1 MSRYQPPF
9 TITPTILNQVVEI
22 GELLGH
28 WAAQSGRASPL
39 LRKENR
45 IRTIQAS
52 LAIEHNSLTTG
63 QVTAIMEGKRV
74 LAPEKD
80 IQEVRNAIL
89 AYEKMPDWKAWQLS
103 DLLNA
108 HRLLMTGLVDSPGK
122 VRSGDVGVYRGNALV
137 HMAPPASQ
145 VPRLVDE
152 LLDWLKKTELH
163 PLIAS
168 SIFHYEFEFI
178 HPFADGNGRMGRLWQ
193 TLILSQW
200 RNELAWLPV
209 ETLIHY
215 QQADYYQILGQCD
228 KASDCTAFIE
238 FMLRNIADALR
249 EGISQSPS
257 VSEEMS
263 EKVSEE
269 NAAHLTDG
277 ERHILTLLKD
287 HPKMSAAMLAEQIGV
302 TSRTIERYLK
312 QLQEKSLLQRIGP
325 KKGGHWQV
333 KSVSLAGQA

>member
-1 MSRYQPPF
+1 M
-9 TITPTILNQVVEI
+9 
-22 GELLGH
+22 
-28 WAAQSGRASPL
+28 
-39 LRKENR
+39 
-45 IRTIQAS
+45 
-52 LAIEHNSLTTG
+52 
-63 QVTAIMEGKRV
+63 
-74 LAPEKD
+74 
-80 IQEVRNAIL
+80 
-89 AYEKMPDWKAWQLS
+89 
-103 DLLNA
+103 
-108 HRLLMTGLVDSPGK
+108 
-122 VRSGDVGVYRGNALV
+122 
-137 HMAPPASQ
+137 
-145 VPRLVDE
+145 
-152 LLDWLKKTELH
+152 
-163 PLIAS
+163 
-168 SIFHYEFEFI
+168 
-178 HPFADGNGRMGRLWQ
+178 
-193 TLILSQW
+193 ILSQW

-277 ERHILTLLKD
+277 ERRILKLLQD

-333 KSVSLAGQA
+333 NSVSLAGQA